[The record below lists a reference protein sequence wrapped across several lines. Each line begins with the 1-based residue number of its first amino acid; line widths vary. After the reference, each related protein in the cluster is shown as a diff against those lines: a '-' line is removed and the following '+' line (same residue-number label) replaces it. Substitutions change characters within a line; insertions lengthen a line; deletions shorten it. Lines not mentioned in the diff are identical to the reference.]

1 MESTTKTQVW
11 DQDFIFS
18 ILSDPIRRGIIVTLA
33 QKGPQTASAFAP
45 VGRNRMASMVCLN
58 RIVKTLSKMRDSGLV
73 VVLPHPTD
81 GRKQLYA
88 ITPGIIVTKTEKN
101 CSLEFG
107 TCFVRFG
114 VSETAS
120 GGGK

>member
-1 MESTTKTQVW
+1 MFDGKTTAETTSKTQVW
-11 DQDFIFS
+11 DLDLVFS
-18 ILSDPIRRGIIVTLA
+18 VLSDPVRRGIIVSLA
-33 QKGPQTASAFAP
+33 QKGPQTASDLAP
-45 VGRNRMASMVCLN
+45 VGKSRGHSRVNLN
-58 RIVKTLSKMRDSGLV
+58 RIVKALANMRESGLI

-88 ITPGIIVTKTEKN
+88 LAPGIVVAKTETG

-114 VSETAS
+114 SE
-120 GGGK
+120 